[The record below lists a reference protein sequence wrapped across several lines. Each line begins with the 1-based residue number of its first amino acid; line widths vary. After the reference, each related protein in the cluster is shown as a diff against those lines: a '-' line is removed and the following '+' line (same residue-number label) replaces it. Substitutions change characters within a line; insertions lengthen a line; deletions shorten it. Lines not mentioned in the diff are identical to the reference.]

1 MIIDEQN
8 SGYDPLE
15 PYYSVDGS
23 SNEIDIIC
31 GDSSEV
37 VDLQLYQLVDRALN
51 PWLLFNQVAVR
62 LNSAAKAVVGDPL
75 TNCLTRLTLARS
87 EFSHVAVPMFKLSK
101 KNEDGT
107 SSDESVSLI
116 HYDDKL
122 KKLLDVEVISVSL

>member
-1 MIIDEQN
+1 MRDFLTAYIDDIQGVGKSSWIFRGTVSFTDEQN

-62 LNSAAKAVVGDPL
+62 LNSAAKAVW
-75 TNCLTRLTLARS
+75 
-87 EFSHVAVPMFKLSK
+87 
-101 KNEDGT
+101 
-107 SSDESVSLI
+107 
-116 HYDDKL
+116 
-122 KKLLDVEVISVSL
+122 